1 VFGWSLGG
9 HVGIEMMGRFPGIR
23 GLMITGAPPVG
34 RANMAEGFIASP
46 HRGLA
51 AREVL
56 SESEI
61 EAFVQAIFG
70 SSLEPVL
77 CDAVRRADGRLR
89 KRVFEAARAG
99 ISVDQRLLAETSRV
113 PLAVVNGG
121 ADRLIDLDY
130 IDTVHYANLWEGRCH
145 RLPGLGHASFWEA
158 PGIFNPI
165 LDRFLRD
172 VRDRESAR

>member
-1 VFGWSLGG
+1 
-9 HVGIEMMGRFPGIR
+9 
-23 GLMITGAPPVG
+23 
-34 RANMAEGFIASP
+34 
-46 HRGLA
+46 
-51 AREVL
+51 VL

-61 EAFVQAIFG
+61 DAFGQAIFG
-70 SSLEPVL
+70 SSLEPFL

-99 ISVDQRLLAETSRV
+99 SGVDQRLLAETSRV

-121 ADRLIDLDY
+121 ADPLTNLDY
-130 IDTVHYANLWEGRCH
+130 IGTVHYANLWEGRFH

-158 PGIFNPI
+158 PRMFNPI

-172 VRDRESAR
+172 VRDLESTR